1 MNKGKTKVQ
10 SNDFWETKWTE
21 GSTGLSTTKEG
32 YLQGRIC
39 VTGAGVF
46 KYFDEGGKVRHR
58 LRSVDE
64 VSKATNGLNGIPLTL
79 RHPKELV
86 NTKNF
91 KSVSVGYSGTDAT
104 FDGLNNFVTVTITDE
119 AAIKAIREGKVKAVS
134 CGYESFINDDSG
146 VWQGCDY
153 DQVQESIEY
162 NHIALVLEGRA
173 GDGVKFRLNDAVEF
187 YDGKDFNNNNN
198 QQRNNAMRKIQID
211 SVEYEADEAVI
222 DALKTAQKDS
232 AEKQKALDT
241 MTAERD
247 AAKAL
252 CDEKDKKI
260 KEINDA
266 AAALDVKSLVKDR
279 IALEKVADSAGIEK
293 ASEMDDAAIKAA
305 VIGKAFEGISLD
317 GKSPE
322 YVQAM
327 FDAAVSKGFG
337 SASGKS
343 GQVDNSL
350 NGDKIVNTDGKDY
363 QSDESVENSCRDFA
377 KRMRGEGDK

>member
-1 MNKGKTKVQ
+1 MMKNSKTKVQ
-10 SNDFWETKWTE
+10 SNDYWESGWGL

-46 KYFDEGGKVRHR
+46 KYYDENGKIRYR

-64 VSKATNGLNGIPLTL
+64 VSKATQGLNSLPLTL

-91 KSVSVGYSGTDAT
+91 KDVAVGYAGTDAT
-104 FDGLNNFVTVTITDE
+104 FDGLNCFVTVTITDDE
-119 AAIKAIREGKVKAVS
+119 AIRAIREGKVKAVS
-134 CGYESFINDDSG
+134 CGYESFINDDVG
-146 VWQGCDY
+146 VWQGSDY

-173 GDGVKFRLNDAVEF
+173 GDGVKFRLNDAVEL
-187 YDGKDFNNNNN
+187 YDEKNFNSNERKD
-198 QQRNNAMRKIQID
+198 NAMRKIQID

-222 DALKTAQKDS
+222 SALKTAQKDS

-241 MTAERD
+241 VTAERD

-252 CDEKDKKI
+252 CDEKDKEI
-260 KEINDA
+260 KAIKDA
-266 AAALDVKSLVKDR
+266 AASQDFKSMVKAR
-279 IALEKVADSAGIEK
+279 IALEKVADEAGIEK
-293 ASEMDDAAIKAA
+293 ASEMDDKSIKAA
-305 VIGKAFEGISLD
+305 VIGKAFEGVSLD
-317 GKSPE
+317 GKSDD

-327 FDAAVSKGFG
+327 FDAACNKGFKKG
-337 SASGKS
+337 A
-343 GQVDNSL
+343 QVDNSL
-350 NGDKIVNTDGKDY
+350 NGDKITNKDSKDY
-363 QSDESVENSCRDFA
+363 QSDESVEASRNAFA
-377 KRMRGEGDK
+377 AKMRGEGGK